1 MQETANAEAILG
13 AQGSEQI
20 QETGRHPLLYDLFN
34 AEAVGETANAEVL
47 ALRTEVEKLR
57 AALALAPKRAPGDV
71 DPWKETLRQRL
82 PLSGADA
89 PLTQYEE
96 LTLEET
102 GDAPVLALRSEV
114 NGDCIIIQIGPNRN
128 DLEATR
134 DFLSH
139 TLDSL
144 AATKFN
150 KNNLMDHLLATT
162 SFRRGDVVFSWAEK
176 KISATF
182 ALPPDD
188 IDYHSHVQSMEARE
202 KKVRMGCD
210 VRLARVLLMEGRG
223 WKDEDLQG
231 NSHEATSLDFSQEF
245 RRQHRGSGSL
255 PMKSHPTKSER
266 QTKSEPQIKA
276 EPPTKSEPPMK
287 SEPRM
292 KSERRMKS
300 EAQDL
305 RPFFS

>member
-1 MQETANAEAILG
+1 MVT
-13 AQGSEQI
+13 
-20 QETGRHPLLYDLFN
+20 
-34 AEAVGETANAEVL
+34 
-47 ALRTEVEKLR
+47 
-57 AALALAPKRAPGDV
+57 
-71 DPWKETLRQRL
+71 
-82 PLSGADA
+82 
-89 PLTQYEE
+89 PLT
-96 LTLEET
+96 
-102 GDAPVLALRSEV
+102 LRSEV
-114 NGDCIIIQIGPNRN
+114 KGDCLIIQIGPNRN

-210 VRLARVLLMEGRG
+210 VRLARVLLMED
-223 WKDEDLQG
+223 DEDL
-231 NSHEATSLDFSQEF
+231 HVVTSLDFSQEI

-305 RPFFS
+305 RPFFC

>member
-1 MQETANAEAILG
+1 MVT
-13 AQGSEQI
+13 
-20 QETGRHPLLYDLFN
+20 PL
-34 AEAVGETANAEVL
+34 T
-47 ALRTEVEKLR
+47 LRTEIC
-57 AALALAPKRAPGDV
+57 
-71 DPWKETLRQRL
+71 
-82 PLSGADA
+82 
-89 PLTQYEE
+89 
-96 LTLEET
+96 
-102 GDAPVLALRSEV
+102 
-114 NGDCIIIQIGPNRN
+114 GDCLTIQIGADRHN
-128 DLEATR
+128 LEATR

-162 SFRRGDVVFSWAEK
+162 SFRRGDVVFSWAEN

-223 WKDEDLQG
+223 KGKG
-231 NSHEATSLDFSQEF
+231 NSQEATSLDFSQEF
-245 RRQHRGSGSL
+245 RRQHRGSGNLS
-255 PMKSHPTKSER
+255 MKSHPTKSER

-300 EAQDL
+300 EAQDI
-305 RPFFS
+305 RPFFC